1 MPRETIRIS
10 LSNPFCP
17 EPGAIFLSKLAYPSA
32 IDASARHEFMSA
44 LCRWAITEICDIDR
58 DWATSPQPIKAGFF
72 LGKRTDSLKALK
84 LGSKKLVHRV
94 IAAGFIAMPH
104 LHAQLQGS
112 DLIKYQ
118 GYRPTVQ
125 MLSYDAMESM
135 GWKGD
140 SESTLKSRIWG
151 PSRPVIHA
159 AAMLGVHRCS
169 IELPFTKTLNDLL
182 PYLKFP
188 ELLREVF
195 VWSEIARL
203 HLPLIKEFRI
213 KEEDT
218 IQFLAE

>member
-17 EPGAIFLSKLAYPSA
+17 EPGAIFVSKIAYPSA
-32 IDASARHEFMSA
+32 VDAIVRDQFMSA
-44 LCRWAITEICDIDR
+44 LCRWAIKKICDNDR
-58 DWATSPQPIKAGFF
+58 EWAMSPQPIKAGFF
-72 LGKRTDSLKALK
+72 LEKRADSIKPLQLGCKKLRDRLKAA
-84 LGSKKLVHRV
+84 VF
-94 IAAGFIAMPH
+94 IAARH
-104 LHAQLQGS
+104 LSAQLQGC
-112 DLIKYQ
+112 DLIKFD
-118 GYRPTVQ
+118 GCKPTVQ
-125 MLSYDAMESM
+125 MLSYRAMEYM

-159 AAMLGVHRCS
+159 AAMLGAHGTLS
-169 IELPFTKTLNDLL
+169 TTKTLDDLL
-182 PYLKFP
+182 PYLRFP
-188 ELLREVF
+188 ERLREVLF
-195 VWSEIARL
+195 WSEIARL